1 MSLGEYGGV
10 ERFPWVEVFRGLA
23 ILEVVLHHLTGRFLR
38 ELAPGSPEWLFLA
51 AVNRTLHFA
60 VPAFLFM
67 TTLVLGAGML
77 RDFRLGRYLS
87 NRALRLLWPYLLW
100 SGIYLFFR
108 YWDHGIFQPERLLH
122 QLLWGKA
129 YFHLYFLAVALQLT
143 LLLPVLLPLLRRRP
157 PGVFFLLLALGL
169 TLLVYF
175 LNRHYRF
182 LPYPGSFV
190 LWYTPA
196 IALGL
201 YLAAHLDRL
210 PHTLRLWPLFSLLAG
225 IGLGGYL
232 PLALEVLRGLS
243 VNTFHYQAFHWAYTT
258 GMAFLLLA
266 LAHRLAQ
273 GPLRAPLAFWG
284 RYSLQIYLL
293 HPMVVRLLERY
304 PGFPEPLGF
313 KPAFLIYL
321 LLALFLPLF
330 LARFLTRL
338 GVSPLVFGRRGFG
351 CGLSF
356 SWAFWGLGP

>member
-1 MSLGEYGGV
+1 M

-23 ILEVVLHHLTGRFLR
+23 ILEVVLHHVTGRFLR
-38 ELAPGSPEWLFLA
+38 ELSPGSPEWLLLA
-51 AVNRTLHFA
+51 AANRTLHFA

-67 TTLVLGAGML
+67 TALVLGAGLL
-77 RDFRLGRYLS
+77 RDFRLGRYGR

-100 SGIYLFFR
+100 SGVYLLFR
-108 YWDHGIFQPERLLH
+108 YWDAGAFQPERLLH

-143 LLLPVLLPLLRRRP
+143 LLLPLFLPLLRRRP
-157 PGVFFLLLALGL
+157 PGLLFLALALGL

-196 IALGL
+196 ILLGL

-210 PHTLRLWPLFSLLAG
+210 PRLLRLWPLFLLLAG
-225 IGLGGYL
+225 MGLWGYL
-232 PLALEVLRGLS
+232 PLALKVLQGLP
-243 VNTFHYQAFHWAYTT
+243 VNTFAYQAFHWAYTT
-258 GMAFLLLA
+258 GVAFLLLV

-273 GPLRAPLAFWG
+273 SPLRAPLAFLG
-284 RYSLQIYLL
+284 RYSLQVYLV
-293 HPMVVRLLERY
+293 HPMVVRLLEKY
-304 PGFPEPLGF
+304 PAFPEPLGF

-321 LLALFLPLF
+321 LLALALPLL
-330 LARFLTRL
+330 LARLLARA
-338 GVSPLVFGRRGFG
+338 GVSPVVFGR
-351 CGLSF
+351 
-356 SWAFWGLGP
+356 